1 MPKIVDHD
9 SYRREMLQKCFSL
22 FSGKGYSAVT
32 MKEIAAE
39 IGVSTGTLY
48 HYFPTKENMLGQ
60 LISWAGEMNTADYVS
75 RTESTKS
82 VSDRY
87 RLMVD
92 FWKENGEFYRNLMQ
106 LSIDMKRSAP
116 EGESEKVFS
125 LFSDLY
131 SDVMSERLNIPIH
144 FARSIFI
151 YLMGLVMHS
160 LLMPGF
166 IKYTEEIERFSAA
179 IGSFITGEITSD
191 TNVRLNELLN
201 R

>member
-1 MPKIVDHD
+1 
-9 SYRREMLQKCFSL
+9 
-22 FSGKGYSAVT
+22 
-32 MKEIAAE
+32 
-39 IGVSTGTLY
+39 
-48 HYFPTKENMLGQ
+48 
-60 LISWAGEMNTADYVS
+60 
-75 RTESTKS
+75 
-82 VSDRY
+82 
-87 RLMVD
+87 MVD

-106 LSIDMKRSAP
+106 LSIDMKRSAH